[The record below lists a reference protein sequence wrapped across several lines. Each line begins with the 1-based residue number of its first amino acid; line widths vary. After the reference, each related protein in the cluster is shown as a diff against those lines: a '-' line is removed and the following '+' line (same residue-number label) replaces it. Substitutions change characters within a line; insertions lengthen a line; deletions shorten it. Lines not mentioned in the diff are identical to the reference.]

1 MARFAAASI
10 CVLVLSSGVATA
22 EATQGAWRPGPPRYG
37 VHTIHDVAFPM
48 SDGAVL
54 YGEVSYPI
62 GLRSSRRPAR
72 EFPVLLAVNPYNIG
86 GLSSLGEAP
95 LPTELD
101 YFVEHG
107 YIAVV
112 VDARGTGRSG
122 GVDEFLSP
130 RAQRDGAEL
139 IQFVAHGLDGSNGDV
154 GLIGCSYLGEWALFN
169 AANADAAGPSPVKAA
184 VPQCASGVFFREFF
198 NVGGIMT
205 SEWYMG
211 EGLFAA
217 ADASPL
223 SSQPTTTVTNVL
235 DHSQSLYRHLVAS
248 TTGTLLGG
256 DRGYEGKWWRDRS
269 PLYRARDI
277 VRNRIPTLLFS
288 SYNDVFPEGA
298 LEMFTALQN
307 LERGLPAFGPLSPDE
322 APLSPRHQ
330 IVMGPGAHASGI
342 SPEVSLRWLDE
353 WVKGE
358 DTGIADTNRPIHLW
372 HHRTEGWVD
381 TDRYPVVDRYTP
393 LYLDEG
399 GALTSS
405 ASNGEGSDALGWAPA
420 DAGGSLAYETAP
432 LRKTATVAGPSSATI
447 YATSTRPEV
456 QLIATLSDVA
466 PDGTVTA
473 ITKAGALIGSQRA
486 TRAQRNWVDARGR
499 MIRPYHPLS
508 EGSEEAVP
516 AGTITRYDIEIPP
529 TVWELAP
536 GHRLRLTLSSQSSVL
551 VPNVKQLAALAGG
564 EYSIRRGAEA
574 RSVLNVPL
582 IFQRSRSVL
591 RPTTV
596 DWDAGAPPPPQ
607 PAPLAAPA

>member
-1 MARFAAASI
+1 M
-10 CVLVLSSGVATA
+10 GT
-22 EATQGAWRPGPPRYG
+22 EA
-37 VHTIHDVAFPM
+37 
-48 SDGAVL
+48 
-54 YGEVSYPI
+54 
-62 GLRSSRRPAR
+62 
-72 EFPVLLAVNPYNIG
+72 
-86 GLSSLGEAP
+86 
-95 LPTELD
+95 
-101 YFVEHG
+101 
-107 YIAVV
+107 
-112 VDARGTGRSG
+112 
-122 GVDEFLSP
+122 
-130 RAQRDGAEL
+130 
-139 IQFVAHGLDGSNGDV
+139 
-154 GLIGCSYLGEWALFN
+154 
-169 AANADAAGPSPVKAA
+169 
-184 VPQCASGVFFREFF
+184 
-198 NVGGIMT
+198 
-205 SEWYMG
+205 
-211 EGLFAA
+211 
-217 ADASPL
+217 
-223 SSQPTTTVTNVL
+223 
-235 DHSQSLYRHLVAS
+235 
-248 TTGTLLGG
+248 
-256 DRGYEGKWWRDRS
+256 YEGKWWRDRS

-307 LERGLPAFGPLSPDE
+307 LERGLPAFGPLSPDRR
-322 APLSPRHQ
+322 PLSPRHQ

-372 HHRTEGWVD
+372 HHATEGWVD
-381 TDRYPVVDRYTP
+381 TDRYPVVGRYTP

-405 ASNGEGSDALGWAPA
+405 TPNGEGADALRWAPA
-420 DAGGSLAYETAP
+420 EAGGSLAYETAP
-432 LRKTATVAGPSSATI
+432 LRKTATVAGPSTATI

-456 QLIATLSDVA
+456 QLVATLSDVA
-466 PDGTVTA
+466 PDGAVTA
-473 ITKAGALIGSQRA
+473 ITKGGALIGSQRA
-486 TRAQRNWVDARGR
+486 TRAERNWVDARGR

-516 AGTITRYDIEIPP
+516 AGEIVRYDIEIPP

-551 VPNVKQLAALAGG
+551 VPNVKQLAALTGG
-564 EYSIRRGAEA
+564 EYSIQRGAEA

-607 PAPLAAPA
+607 PAPPVGAPA